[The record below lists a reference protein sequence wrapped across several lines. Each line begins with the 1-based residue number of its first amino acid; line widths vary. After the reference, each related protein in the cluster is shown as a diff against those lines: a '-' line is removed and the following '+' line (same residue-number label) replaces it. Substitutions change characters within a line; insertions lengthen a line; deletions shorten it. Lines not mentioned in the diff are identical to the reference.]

1 MIILKIILVLLIL
14 FLLLLLESD
23 RELKK
28 VKLTEYRF
36 ENKKTEG
43 KPLGK
48 SFIFMSDFHEAVKG
62 KLNNRIIEMVRESKP
77 DFILIGGDMINGGE
91 EDEDI
96 TPAVSLIKELSKE
109 ARIYM
114 ASGNHEMKLREGFYG
129 SKVLWDRYYGEI
141 KDYVTYIDDTS
152 IQPLEGV
159 PITVYGLD
167 LEYDYYKRLVER
179 SLSVEKIEEHVG
191 KPDKS
196 RLNILLA
203 HNPEYFKS
211 YTAWGADVILSG
223 HFHGG
228 MIRLPIFGGVIS
240 PKLTLFP
247 KYDYGCYTENDSK
260 MFLTSGL
267 GQHSIKIR
275 FNNIPEIVLVRM

>member
-62 KLNNRIIEMVRESKP
+62 KLNNRIIEMVLKSKP

-96 TPAVSLIKELSKE
+96 TPAVSLIRELSKE

-247 KYDYGCYTENDSK
+247 KYDYGCYTEKDSK